1 MIFPLFR
8 LKNGAFRG
16 NLAYFIKYAF
26 LYTSIDIIKELPVI
40 YNISITKYEK
50 NGNFSFRIRRICVF
64 SDITWLPAE
73 ARGSRKAIET
83 IVFSELL
90 TACQHKLSWS
100 TIEPPIRCDRLM
112 RLPYPFG
119 ELIHSSFSLL
129 DDYRLLFYT
138 WQHFSSLPGK
148 KDGCKHVQ
156 KIAQWRRVTVNR
168 IRTDSRSCIAAIIA
182 LKKERLRSVYDHGS
196 TPSFTKRIF

>member
-1 MIFPLFR
+1 MIFPLFC

-40 YNISITKYEK
+40 YNISITNYEK

-64 SDITWLPAE
+64 SDFTWLPAE

-90 TACQHKLSWS
+90 IACQHSCHNQLSK
-100 TIEPPIRCDRLM
+100 T
-112 RLPYPFG
+112 PYAVIV
-119 ELIHSSFSLL
+119 LC
-129 DDYRLLFYT
+129 DYRIHLAN
-138 WQHFSSLPGK
+138 WS
-148 KDGCKHVQ
+148 
-156 KIAQWRRVTVNR
+156 
-168 IRTDSRSCIAAIIA
+168 IAAFPCLMITGCFSIPDSISVPCQEKRMGA
-182 LKKERLRSVYDHGS
+182 SMYKK
-196 TPSFTKRIF
+196 